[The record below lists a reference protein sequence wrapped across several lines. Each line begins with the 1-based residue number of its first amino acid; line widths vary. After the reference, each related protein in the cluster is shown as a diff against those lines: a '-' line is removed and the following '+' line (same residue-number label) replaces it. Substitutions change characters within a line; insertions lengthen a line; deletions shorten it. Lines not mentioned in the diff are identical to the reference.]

1 MKQDNLYTGEEVREK
16 LMAGINKCADAIGST
31 MGTGGSNGLI
41 EAMENPGH
49 MSTNDGATMLQSIH
63 LADPIENMGKNI
75 LMEAVSRANKS
86 SGDGSS
92 TTTVLTRAI
101 LQEGTKYLKEA
112 SPMEIKRQLESCIP
126 LIEESLNKQKREI
139 TVDEVGAVASIS
151 AEDEQIGQM
160 IQEIYQKIG
169 KEGIIHWD
177 ISKTAEDSYTIGS
190 GLTIEDCG
198 FYSPYMCDAD
208 QNGQNTNQ
216 IRLKNATILL
226 TKQKITSVSDFN
238 SLFETLF
245 NKEIKDV
252 VVFCDEVEPLVVP
265 DLIKTRMLKGFR
277 TILVKMPV
285 LWKDQWYDDLAK
297 ATGAKVVDPTA
308 GLTYKTMTVEHL
320 GKCGNIVITKTQ
332 TFVDDILDLT
342 EHVKALQEEATDDSL
357 LRASRLNTKTAR
369 YFVGAH
375 SDSALSYRRLKV
387 EDAISA
393 SYQALHGGIVA
404 GGGVALLRAAWELP
418 KETVGGK
425 ILKGS
430 LIAPLN
436 QIILNI
442 GIRESKA
449 VFDDIVGLHVVNKL
463 KDYKEGMPCIDGSG
477 LYGVNTRTKEVV
489 NMFEAHITDP
499 LPVVFNAVKNAV
511 SVAASILTT
520 NTLITLPREDT
531 PYDK

>member
-1 MKQDNLYTGEEVREK
+1 MKQDNLYTGEEVRKK
-16 LMAGINKCADAIGST
+16 LMIGINKCADAIGST

-49 MSTNDGATMLQSIH
+49 LSTNDGATMLQSIR
-63 LADPIENMGKNI
+63 LSDPIENMGKNI
-75 LMEAVSRANKS
+75 LMEAVSRANKL

-92 TTTVLTRAI
+92 TTTVLTRSI
-101 LQEGTKYLKEA
+101 LQEGSKHLKDA
-112 SPMEIKRQLESCIP
+112 TPMEIKRQLEACIP
-126 LIEESLNKQKREI
+126 LIEESLNKQKRDI
-139 TVDEVGAVASIS
+139 TVNEVGAVASIS
-151 AEDEQIGQM
+151 AEDEQIGSM
-160 IQEIYQKIG
+160 IQEIYQQIG

-216 IRLKNATILL
+216 IRIKNVTVLI

-252 VVFCDEVEPLVVP
+252 VVFCDEIEPLVVP
-265 DLIKTRMLKGFR
+265 DLIKTRMVKGFR
-277 TILVKMPV
+277 TILVKMPT
-285 LWKDQWYDDLAK
+285 LWKDQWYEDLAK
-297 ATGAKVVDPTA
+297 ATGAKVVDPTV
-308 GLTYKTMTVEHL
+308 GLTYKTMTLEHL
-320 GKCGNIVITKTQ
+320 GKAGNIVVTKTQ
-332 TFVDDILDLT
+332 VFIDGIADLT
-342 EHVKALQEEATDDSL
+342 EHIDYLTEQATDDSL

-404 GGGVALLRAAWELP
+404 GGGIALSQATVELGDSVGEKIMKVALTAPEFQ
-418 KETVGGK
+418 
-425 ILKGS
+425 
-430 LIAPLN
+430 IARNAGIESWGAPGPYS
-436 QIILNI
+436 NI
-442 GIRESKA
+442 G
-449 VFDDIVGLHVVNKL
+449 FD
-463 KDYKEGMPCIDGSG
+463 
-477 LYGVNTRTKEVV
+477 TRTGKSV
-489 NMFEAHITDP
+489 NMFEAHICDP
-499 LPVVFNAVKNAV
+499 LPVVSNAVKNAI